1 MNEQNRATQ
10 DASWGELLSGK
21 NGLRTVALTGGVALH
36 AINIYI
42 VTTILPSIVQDI
54 GGMQYYAW
62 NTTLFVITSIIGSAI
77 ASQILAK
84 FGPRS
89 SYLLGLVIFAIG
101 SIWCGFALNMPVLL
115 VGRVLQGFGGGIL
128 LALSYALI
136 RIVFEQRLWSR
147 AMGVTSGM
155 WGVATL
161 VGPAIGGLF
170 AQYGHWRWAFWSV
183 VPVAILIAVIVI
195 KHINITQQK
204 NQANITIPYAQ
215 IGLLVVSISILTLM
229 SLTDVLWINLVGVL
243 ATILSIVA
251 IGTIDNKSKTKL
263 MPTGAYTLKHP
274 IGVIFSVM
282 ILLIAG
288 LATEV
293 YIPYFLQVI
302 QQTSPLIA
310 GYLTAIMAAGW
321 TLGAFITANKTPK
334 QVVYIIRYSPVM
346 IISALV
352 ALALFIPMPN
362 LMHSA
367 LLISLFVLALIC
379 VGFGIG
385 LCWPHLAI
393 HVFNSAEKGEE
404 NLASSSVVTIQLFAM
419 ALATAVAGIVV
430 NNAGISYPGG
440 IEGARNAALWLFALF
455 AIAPLMTMTLVRR
468 IKYE

>member
-1 MNEQNRATQ
+1 MNEQNGAVQ

-21 NGLRTVALTGGVALH
+21 NGLRIVALTGGVALH

-54 GGMQYYAW
+54 GGIQYYAW

-84 FGPRS
+84 LGARS
-89 SYLLGLVIFAIG
+89 SYLLGLGIFALG
-101 SIWCGFALNMPVLL
+101 SIWCGFAPNMPVLL
-115 VGRVLQGFGGGIL
+115 MGRVLQGFGGGVL

-147 AMGVTSGM
+147 AMGITSGM

-161 VGPAIGGLF
+161 VGPAIGGIF

-195 KHINITQQK
+195 QQMNTTQSRS
-204 NQANITIPYAQ
+204 QAKIAIPYAQ
-215 IGLLVVSISILTLM
+215 IGFLVVSISILTLM
-229 SLTDVLWINLVGVL
+229 SLTNVLWINLVGVL

-251 IGTIDNKSKTKL
+251 IAKIDNKSKTKL

-274 IGVIFSVM
+274 IGVIFAVM

-321 TLGAFITANKTPK
+321 TLGAFITANKTPS
-334 QVVYIIRYSPVM
+334 QVVNIIRYAPVM
-346 IISALV
+346 IMSALV
-352 ALALFIPMPN
+352 ALAIFIPMLN
-362 LMHSA
+362 LMQSTA
-367 LLISLFVLALIC
+367 LIGLFILALIG
-379 VGFGIG
+379 VGLGIG

-393 HVFNSAEKGEE
+393 HVFNAAEKGEE

-430 NNAGISYPGG
+430 NNAGITSPGG
-440 IEGARNAALWLFALF
+440 VEGARCAALWLFVLF
-455 AIAPLMTMTLVRR
+455 SIAPLMTMALVRR
-468 IKYE
+468 IK